1 MRRYLLPGFLF
12 LLDILLMIGAAWLSV
27 LIRFSGVPYTSLMK
41 YVSAV
46 VLEFPILL
54 LCAFICYLL
63 FHLYNRIW
71 KYAGVKDILT
81 ILAANFCGVIL
92 YVTLTFF
99 IGKSLPR
106 SIFAM
111 TFAMTAILQIFSR
124 ILLRLSYQIS
134 GKEETG
140 KKEKNVLIVGA
151 GNAGYLIAQDIIQS
165 GGPRK
170 IVGFVDD
177 DPDKQGKRLGGFK
190 VLGDRYAIAELVD
203 AYEVEEILIAIP
215 SLHPEQLQEIA
226 NICSVSGCK
235 VQILPEFLRNL
246 SAGALSVRELRPL
259 NIEDLLGRENV
270 ELDVKE
276 IGKYLTGK
284 IVLVTG
290 AGGSI
295 GSEICRQVLRFQPE
309 QILLLGRGENS
320 IYEIHQELKNKCN
333 EEQLLPLIVNI
344 TDRDK
349 LENVFQEFHPQVVF
363 HAAAHKH
370 VPLMEHQPEE
380 AIYNNVFG
388 SYNVGDLAG
397 RYHCERLVLI
407 STDKAVNPTSVM
419 GATKRVTEMVMQAL
433 NLRYPETKYVAVR
446 FGNVLG
452 SRGSV
457 VPLFK
462 KQIAAGGPL
471 TVTDPEMKRYFM
483 TIPEASKLVLSAAAL
498 GDGGEVFVLN
508 MGESVKIV
516 DLARNMIRLSGL
528 VPDKD
533 IQIKFTGLRPG
544 EKLFEELLAAEDG
557 TVSTDNKLIFK
568 AVIKAPDETVFWERI
583 KELIQCEEADRCI
596 ALLKELIPTYQPNH
610 F

>member
-1 MRRYLLPGFLF
+1 
-12 LLDILLMIGAAWLSV
+12 MIGAAWLSV

-165 GGPRK
+165 GGLRK

-508 MGESVKIV
+508 MGEPVKIV

-528 VPDKD
+528 VLDKD

-568 AVIKAPDETVFWERI
+568 AVIKAPDETVFWEKV
-583 KELIQCEEADRCI
+583 KELIRCEEADRCI